1 MLSRIHP
8 LAGALGLL
16 TIATFWTS
24 TVLTEIFG
32 SRQDVTTLKQT
43 IPWALPLLVLALAI
57 TGASGFR
64 LSAGSTLP
72 VILAKK
78 RRMPFIAGNGLLIL
92 VPSAITLDVLASH
105 GHFGVAFYCV
115 QALELLAGA
124 TNIALMSLNIRDGL
138 RLTGR
143 LGTGAGKPSGHDRS
157 DSTDPSVAVGSE
169 ESQG

>member
-8 LAGALGLL
+8 FAGAIGLT

-24 TVLTEIFG
+24 TVATEIFG
-32 SRQDVTTLKQT
+32 STQDVTTLKQT
-43 IPWALPLLVLALAI
+43 IPFGLPILILALAI

-64 LSAGSTLP
+64 MSAGSTAPL
-72 VILAKK
+72 VLAKK
-78 RRMPFIAGNGLLIL
+78 RRMPIIAGNGLLVLI
-92 VPSAITLDVLASH
+92 PSAITLDVLAGH

-115 QALELLAGA
+115 QALELIAGA

-143 LGTGAGKPSGHDRS
+143 LRPVAGGRSGVNSPATGPSL
-157 DSTDPSVAVGSE
+157 E
-169 ESQG
+169 